1 MVRRDLQR
9 EIVGRRISSAE
20 VRDTNNSLR
29 VIRRHASRAELEG
42 PLAGASVHEVS
53 RQGKY
58 LVMHLGTGEAL
69 VVHLG
74 MSGQLRH
81 GDAGA
86 GMAPHTHVVLD
97 LAGGTQLRY
106 VDPRAFGEMF
116 LSRKS
121 SRGTVPELAGLGPD
135 PLGDQLDPER
145 FAAILARHRVSMKA
159 LLGNQRLVAGI
170 GNIYSDE
177 MLFVAGVRPLRTSD
191 SLSSGESRRLHA
203 AMRQVLE
210 AAIDH
215 RGTSAADEQY
225 RDLSGAVGGHGRFLA
240 VYQRE
245 GRPCLRCG
253 APIQRARWA
262 NRSTFFCAAC
272 QQ

>member
-1 MVRRDLQR
+1 MVRRDLER
-9 EIVGRRISSAE
+9 GVVGRRICSAE
-20 VRDTNNSLR
+20 VRDTKNALR
-29 VIRRHASRAELEG
+29 VIRRHQGRSELEG
-42 PLAGASVHEVS
+42 PLAGASVAEVS

-58 LVMHLGTGEAL
+58 LVMHLGTELAL

-81 GDAGA
+81 GEAGA
-86 GMAPHTHVVLD
+86 GMGPHTHVVLD

-106 VDPRAFGEMF
+106 VDPRSFGEMF

-121 SRGTVPELAGLGPD
+121 ANGEVPELAGLGPD
-135 PLGDQLDPER
+135 PLGDHLSVDR
-145 FAAILARHRVSMKA
+145 FAAILAGHRVSMKA
-159 LLGNQRLVAGI
+159 LLLNQRLVAGI

-191 SLSSGESRRLHA
+191 TLSSQEARRLHA
-203 AMRQVLE
+203 AMRQVLA

-215 RGTSAADEQY
+215 RGTSAADQQY

-245 GRPCLRCG
+245 GQPCLRCG
-253 APIQRARWA
+253 APVQRARWA